1 MHEQKEGT
9 HRSDEQEGRY
19 TNYFKI
25 GFNKHEFVLDFGQ
38 AYQGGASEL
47 HQTRLITGPVYAK
60 VLAQMLLAAIRKYEK
75 KYERVRRPG
84 KSRPDRSVKDG
95 AP

>member
-1 MHEQKEGT
+1 MSVQKEGT
-9 HRSDEQEGRY
+9 QRTDEQEGRY

-38 AYQGGASEL
+38 AYEKGGGEL

-60 VLAQMLLAAIRKYEK
+60 VLAEMLLTAITKYEK
-75 KYERVRRPG
+75 KYRRGRRPQT
-84 KSRPDRSVKDG
+84 RRADRRIKDG